1 MENHYTRNLDAVME
15 WLADDVMWIGPIHP
29 QYVYGK
35 ENIRNILEKE
45 QDVLCEIAEY
55 SYDILYGGNDICVTA
70 GRLNPRTA
78 ANTGLVLSVIQRVT
92 FVFALAE
99 DHPQVIH
106 IHVSNDWEGIDED
119 EVFPYRAGKEAFLYL
134 QSKIAKNKEGSKKI
148 SIKDACHNWHL
159 ISEDEIIYIS
169 ASNMR
174 STILT
179 LHGSISIPLLLSQL
193 QQKLS
198 DNFVRIHRS
207 YIINANYLIG
217 IKRYTAHLCN
227 GIKLPIPQKKYTK
240 IKLQLLSRSGSQEFI
255 Y

>member
-1 MENHYTRNLDAVME
+1 MGQNSGKKFWWDNAAVWTQQIMENHYTRNLDAVME

-134 QSKIAKNKEGSKKI
+134 QSKIAKSKEGSKKYLLKMPVI
-148 SIKDACHNWHL
+148 TGILFQKMKL
-159 ISEDEIIYIS
+159 YIS
-169 ASNMR
+169 APVICVLR
-174 STILT
+174 SLLFMGASRFLCYCHSFSKNCPTIL
-179 LHGSISIPLLLSQL
+179 
-193 QQKLS
+193 
-198 DNFVRIHRS
+198 
-207 YIINANYLIG
+207 YA
-217 IKRYTAHLCN
+217 YT
-227 GIKLPIPQKKYTK
+227 GRT
-240 IKLQLLSRSGSQEFI
+240 S
-255 Y
+255 